1 MATHTCPGASEPCSP
16 CLGLGLRA
24 RCAECTV
31 QVCEAVAQIGLAH
44 HEAEA
49 ITHLKQ
55 ATARLGADAAMYT
68 SFVRDDA
75 TYASYRSLLACDPRW
90 AAEYARNGWCAD
102 DPWLHYALHCSE
114 PIRASELPMLSPRQ
128 RLVAHAAAEYGFR
141 SAVIVPTPSP
151 AGQSRVGVL
160 CLGSASEGYF
170 EDPAYGRIKALV
182 RGLAM
187 ELQDWWHRRIK
198 AELVARA
205 HISAD
210 DLELLRHEDLG
221 HSSKVI
227 AKALG
232 TEAKTIDC
240 RFQRLNIKLDAVNRR
255 EAVRRAKLYGLI

>member
-1 MATHTCPGASEPCSP
+1 MAMNTCAKLAETGS
-16 CLGLGLRA
+16 LGLRA
-24 RCAECTV
+24 RCAECSM
-31 QVCEAVAQIGLAH
+31 QVCAAVARLGLAR

-49 ITHLKQ
+49 ITCLKL

-75 TYASYRSLLACDPRW
+75 TLASYRSLLACDPRW
-90 AAEYARNGWCAD
+90 AAEYAKNGWCAD

-114 PIRASELPMLSPRQ
+114 PVRASELTTLTPRQ
-128 RLVAHAAAEYGFR
+128 RLVANAAAEYGFR

-170 EDPAYGRIKALV
+170 EDEAYGLIKALV

-187 ELQDWWHRRIK
+187 ELQDWWHHCIRRDLLARSHITDE
-198 AELVARA
+198 EL
-205 HISAD
+205 D
-210 DLELLRHEDLG
+210 LLRHEALG

-227 AKALG
+227 ANALG
-232 TEAKTIDC
+232 TEPKTIDC
-240 RFQRLNIKLDAVNRR
+240 RFQRLNVKLGAANRR
-255 EAVRRAKLYGLI
+255 DAMRMGILYGLI